1 MHNRERSDAD
11 AITDALREFKSRAR
25 PAFDWWPRFAY
36 HFTDV
41 SNARSILEHGALL
54 SRNDAVSA
62 GLMAHDN
69 AHQGVITQSEA
80 SHGFVRLYF
89 RPLTPTQYRNEG
101 IKPAAHCGDGHCPVP
116 AFFLFHL
123 DKVLRREGTRFWHGG
138 LNKTIAPQ
146 TFTRPRDLRTLP
158 AEEIYSSGAYDPQAQ
173 WYIKDRRHA
182 EIVTVDPLPLEPYLF
197 GILFRSAAEMET
209 LLDVLTPGARQRYVS
224 WFRTFSKGGLFYRRW
239 PYVESVELAETV
251 LSFKFSTDYGARG
264 IYRLRLVIGDS
275 DSGQRYHAEAA
286 YDYTQRKAWQ
296 VRLPSQLRNMHL
308 RLTVDDCLAFS
319 GMRSRDVV
327 AGAL

>member
-1 MHNRERSDAD
+1 MHDRERADAD
-11 AITDALREFKSRAR
+11 AITDALREFKSKVR
-25 PAFDWWPRFAY
+25 PAYDWWPRFAY

-41 SNARSILEHGALL
+41 TNARSILEHGALL
-54 SRNDAVSA
+54 SRNDAVAA

-80 SHGFVRLYF
+80 SHGYVRLYF

-116 AFFLFHL
+116 AFFLFNL
-123 DKVLRREGTRFWHGG
+123 ENVLRREGTRFWHGG
-138 LNKTIAPQ
+138 LNKHTAPK

-158 AEEIYSSGAYDPQAQ
+158 AEEIYSNGPYDSQAL

-182 EIVTVDPLPLEPYLF
+182 EIVTIDPLPLGPYLS

-209 LLDVLTPGARQRYVS
+209 LVDLLTPHTRQRYAS
-224 WFRTFSKGGLFYRRW
+224 WFRTFSKAGLFYRRW
-239 PYVESVELAETV
+239 PHVESVDLADGV
-251 LSFKFSTDYGARG
+251 LSFKFSTDYAARG
-264 IYRLRLVIGDS
+264 VYRLRLLIEDR
-275 DSGQRYHAEAA
+275 DTGQRYHTEVE
-286 YDYTQRKAWQ
+286 YDYTQRKPWQ
-296 VRLPSQLRNMHL
+296 VRLPPQLRNMHL

-319 GMRSRDVV
+319 GERSRDVV
-327 AGAL
+327 AGVR